1 MTDYTSYGAYP
12 TEPIRTGL
20 QLVTGP
26 APVLAIADAKGHARI
41 DGSLDDYNVNTWI
54 AAAAR
59 KIERDTERA
68 LGAQTWQLAVDAFPS
83 WRRPLDVPLP
93 PLSAVNFIKYYDS
106 ANVLQTLDP
115 SAYIVDTIGNR
126 IGLAP
131 TGSWPTD
138 LRSFRPGLVEFVA
151 GAATVDLIPENL
163 LHAVRLVVAWLSE
176 NREPTKADL
185 TSYDALIAPFVV
197 PAIG

>member
-1 MTDYTSYGAYP
+1 VIYGYA

-26 APVLAIADAKGHARI
+26 NFVLTPSDAKAHARI
-41 DGSLDDYNVNTWI
+41 DGSLDDYNVQQWI

-59 KIERDTERA
+59 KVERDTERA
-68 LGAQTWQLAVDAFPS
+68 LLTQTWQLALDAFPS
-83 WRRPLDVPLP
+83 WRGAIEVPLP
-93 PLSAVNFIKYYDS
+93 PLAAVNFVKYYDS

-115 SAYIVDTIGNR
+115 TTYIVDTIGNR
-126 IGLAP
+126 IGLTP

-138 LRSFRPGLVEFVA
+138 LRSFRPVLVEFVA
-151 GAATVDLIPENL
+151 GAASADAIPETL
-163 LHAVRLVVAWLSE
+163 LHAVRLAVAWMSE
-176 NREPTKADL
+176 NREPTKADV

>member
-1 MTDYTSYGAYP
+1 VIYGYA

-26 APVLAIADAKGHARI
+26 GLVLTPSDAKGHARI
-41 DGSLDDYNVNTWI
+41 DGSLEDYNVQQWI

-59 KIERDTERA
+59 KVERDTERA
-68 LGAQTWQLAVDAFPS
+68 LLTQTWQLALDAFPS
-83 WRRPLDVPLP
+83 WRGAIDVPLP
-93 PLSAVNFIKYYDS
+93 PLASVNFIKYYDS

-151 GAATVDLIPENL
+151 GAVLADAIPENL
-163 LHAVRLVVAWLSE
+163 LHAVRLAVAWLSE
-176 NREPTKADL
+176 NREPTKADV